1 MATTRITEKISLLV
15 ASQFPQ
21 FIQNDY
27 TTFIEFVE
35 AYYRFLE
42 QDQGALEIVQNAKSY
57 SDIDS
62 TTEAFVS
69 YFLTNYTKSI
79 PYSVLAD
86 KRMFVKKVKDLYES
100 KGSELS
106 FKLLFR
112 LLYDVNV
119 DVTYPYDNVLRASDG
134 EWVQKNT
141 VRVKYLDGDGFD
153 DIVDRYLVVIKAG
166 ITYKTSILSKKY
178 LAADHYELV
187 LKNSELAPYE
197 VGDGVTVSSKDGVLL
212 YGQISGTT
220 TGASILI
227 PGKNFRVAQIINV
240 NIAGAVNSQVQ
251 VISVNEEGGITG
263 LKILSYGYNFNLPV
277 TVNLSPSGR
286 VSRSDET
293 FHSTTVGFRD
303 VISIQSSAASL
314 TDPTRYFD
322 TDYVQGTDLYSV
334 ITPTTATSS
343 SSVPGGNVTG
353 GIDPDL
359 AQIVLQ
365 IGAIARYPGKYVSS
379 RGFLSD
385 DVNRLPDGILYQPF
399 AYQTESS
406 LDYTSFY
413 DVVSQLIHPA
423 GQRLFNSRI
432 LSATLNAAA
441 NVNVIS
447 RQTSVTSV
455 QDAFTTLDAS
465 IYSMNKQLTDEV
477 VIAESAQISIIRG
490 IAVSDAVTV
499 TDINTLL
506 FRQNTSDDVSI
517 TESLVSNFST
527 SNADTVTATDIIV
540 LAYQIF
546 FNDQVTAIDAIVNRQ
561 LAIVYTDGVVVT
573 EATSINT
580 QPALSDDTIAVE
592 TLRYTGQK
600 NLTEEIIIADTASIN
615 FNTRINNTDSIVT
628 VTEQASLF
636 YPDYAD
642 VTYFTDFTY
651 AGTISALV

>member
-62 TTEAFVS
+62 TTEAFVN

-141 VRVKYLDGDGFD
+141 VRVKLLDGSYD
-153 DIVDRYLVVIKAG
+153 DVVDRYLVLIKDG
-166 ITYKTSILSKKY
+166 ITYKTSIISKKY
-178 LAADHYELV
+178 LAADHHEFV

-220 TGASILI
+220 IGASILI
-227 PGKNFRVAQIINV
+227 PGMNFRVAQIINV
-240 NIAGAVNSQVQ
+240 NIAGAVNSQIQ
-251 VISVNEEGGITG
+251 VISVNAEGGITG
-263 LKILSYGYNFNLPV
+263 LKILSFGYNFNVPV

-293 FHSTTVGFRD
+293 FNSTTVGFRD
-303 VISIQSSAASL
+303 VISIQSSAAYL

-322 TDYVQGTDLYSV
+322 TDYVQGTDLYGV
-334 ITPTTATSS
+334 LTPITSTSFNT
-343 SSVPGGNVTG
+343 VLGGNVTE
-353 GIDPDL
+353 GIDPNL

-379 RGFLSD
+379 RGFISD

-406 LDYTSFY
+406 LDYTYFY

-423 GQRLFNSRI
+423 GQRLFNSRV

-465 IYSMNKQLTDEV
+465 IYNMNKQLTDDV
-477 VIAESAQISIIRG
+477 IIAESAQISVIRG

-499 TDINTLL
+499 TDTNTLL
-506 FRQNTSDDVSI
+506 FRQNTSDEVYI
-517 TESLVSNFST
+517 TESLASSFNKPT
-527 SNADTVTATDIIV
+527 ADTVTATDIIV

-580 QPALSDDTIAVE
+580 KPALSDDTIAVE

-600 NLTEEIIIADTASIN
+600 NLTEEIIIADAASIN

-651 AGTISALV
+651 AGTVTALV

>member
-62 TTEAFVS
+62 TTEAFVN

-141 VRVKYLDGDGFD
+141 VRVKLLDGSYD
-153 DIVDRYLVVIKAG
+153 DVVDRYLVLIKDG

-178 LAADHYELV
+178 LAADHHEFV

-220 TGASILI
+220 IGASILI

-240 NIAGAVNSQVQ
+240 NIAGAVNSQIQ
-251 VISVNEEGGITG
+251 VISVNAEGGITG
-263 LKILSYGYNFNLPV
+263 LKILSFGYNFDVPV

-293 FHSTTVGFRD
+293 FNSTTVGFRD
-303 VISIQSSAASL
+303 VISIQSSAAYL

-322 TDYVQGTDLYSV
+322 TDYVQGTDLYGV
-334 ITPTTATSS
+334 LTPITSTSFNT
-343 SSVPGGNVTG
+343 VLGGNVTE
-353 GIDPDL
+353 GIDPNL

-379 RGFLSD
+379 RGFISD
-385 DVNRLPDGILYQPF
+385 DVNKLPDGILYQPF

-406 LDYTSFY
+406 LDYTYFY

-423 GQRLFNSRI
+423 GQRLFNSRV

-465 IYSMNKQLTDEV
+465 IYNMNKQLTDDV
-477 VIAESAQISIIRG
+477 IIAESAQISVIRG

-499 TDINTLL
+499 TDTNTLL
-506 FRQNTSDDVSI
+506 FRQNTSDEVYI
-517 TESLVSNFST
+517 TESLASSFNKPT
-527 SNADTVTATDIIV
+527 ADTVTATDIIV

-561 LAIVYTDGVVVT
+561 LSIAYTDDVTIT

-580 QPALSDDTIAVE
+580 KPALSDDTIAVE

-600 NLTEEIIIADTASIN
+600 NLTEEIIIADAASIN

-651 AGTISALV
+651 AGTVTALV

>member
-62 TTEAFVS
+62 TTEAFVN

-141 VRVKYLDGDGFD
+141 VRVKLLDGSYD
-153 DIVDRYLVVIKAG
+153 DVVDRYLVLIKDG

-178 LAADHYELV
+178 LAADHHEFV

-220 TGASILI
+220 IGASILI

-240 NIAGAVNSQVQ
+240 NIAGAVNSQIQ
-251 VISVNEEGGITG
+251 VISVNAEGGITG
-263 LKILSYGYNFNLPV
+263 LKILSFGYNFNVPV

-293 FHSTTVGFRD
+293 FNSTTVGFRD
-303 VISIQSSAASL
+303 VISIQSSAAYL

-322 TDYVQGTDLYSV
+322 TDYVQGTDLYGV
-334 ITPTTATSS
+334 LTPITSTSFNT
-343 SSVPGGNVTG
+343 VLGGNVTE
-353 GIDPDL
+353 GIDPNL

-379 RGFLSD
+379 RGFISD

-406 LDYTSFY
+406 LDYTYFY

-423 GQRLFNSRI
+423 GQRLFNSRV

-465 IYSMNKQLTDEV
+465 IYNMNKQLTDDV
-477 VIAESAQISIIRG
+477 IIAESAQISVIRG

-499 TDINTLL
+499 TDTNTLL
-506 FRQNTSDDVSI
+506 FRQNTSDEVSI
-517 TESLVSNFST
+517 TESLASSFNKPT
-527 SNADTVTATDIIV
+527 ADTVTATDIIV

-580 QPALSDDTIAVE
+580 KPALSDDTIAVE

-651 AGTISALV
+651 AGTVTALV

>member
-263 LKILSYGYNFNLPV
+263 LKILSYGYNFDVPV

-293 FHSTTVGFRD
+293 FNSTTVGFRD
-303 VISIQSSAASL
+303 VISIQSSAAYL
-314 TDPTRYFD
+314 TDPTRYFE
-322 TDYVQGTDLYSV
+322 TDYVQGTDLYGV
-334 ITPTTATSS
+334 LTPVTATSS

-379 RGFLSD
+379 RGFISD

-406 LDYTSFY
+406 LDYTYFY

-423 GQRLFNSRI
+423 GQRLFNSRV

-465 IYSMNKQLTDEV
+465 IYNMNKQLTDEII
-477 VIAESAQISIIRG
+477 IAESAQISVIRG

-506 FRQNTSDDVSI
+506 FRLNTNEDVSI
-517 TESLVSNFST
+517 TESLASNFNT
-527 SNADTVTATDIIV
+527 SNADAVTATDIIV

-546 FNDQVTAIDAIVNRQ
+546 FNDQVTVIDAIVNQQ
-561 LAIVYTDGVVVT
+561 LSIAYTDDVTIT
-573 EATSINT
+573 EATSIDT
-580 QPALSDDTIAVE
+580 KPALSDDIIAVE
-592 TLRYTGQK
+592 TLQITGQK
-600 NLTEEIIIADTASIN
+600 NLTDEIIIVDDTSIN
-615 FNTRINNTDSIVT
+615 FNTSINNTDSIVT

-651 AGTISALV
+651 AGTVTALV

>member
-62 TTEAFVS
+62 TTEAFVN

-141 VRVKYLDGDGFD
+141 VRVKLLDGSYD
-153 DIVDRYLVVIKAG
+153 DVVDRYLVLIKDG

-178 LAADHYELV
+178 LAADHQEFV

-220 TGASILI
+220 IGASILI
-227 PGKNFRVAQIINV
+227 PGMNFRVAQIINV
-240 NIAGAVNSQVQ
+240 NIAGAVNSQIQ
-251 VISVNEEGGITG
+251 VISVNAEGGITG
-263 LKILSYGYNFNLPV
+263 LKILSFGYNFDVPV

-293 FHSTTVGFRD
+293 FNSTTVGFRD
-303 VISIQSSAASL
+303 VISIQSSAAYL

-322 TDYVQGTDLYSV
+322 TDYVQGTDLYGV
-334 ITPTTATSS
+334 LTPITSTSFNT
-343 SSVPGGNVTG
+343 VLGGNVTE
-353 GIDPDL
+353 GIDPNL

-379 RGFLSD
+379 RGFISD

-406 LDYTSFY
+406 LDYTYFY

-423 GQRLFNSRI
+423 GQRLFNSRV

-465 IYSMNKQLTDEV
+465 IYNMNKQLTDDV
-477 VIAESAQISIIRG
+477 IIAESAQISVIRG

-499 TDINTLL
+499 TDTNTLL
-506 FRQNTSDDVSI
+506 FRQNTSDEVYI
-517 TESLVSNFST
+517 TESLASSFNKPT
-527 SNADTVTATDIIV
+527 ADTVTATDIIV

-546 FNDQVTAIDAIVNRQ
+546 FNDQVTVIDAIVNQQ

-580 QPALSDDTIAVE
+580 KPALSDDTIAVE

-651 AGTISALV
+651 AGTVTALV

>member
-35 AYYRFLE
+35 TYYRFLE

-134 EWVQKNT
+134 EWVQKST
-141 VRVKYLDGDGFD
+141 VRVKYLDGGPNAFD

-220 TGASILI
+220 TGATILI

-286 VSRSDET
+286 VSRLMK
-293 FHSTTVGFRD
+293 H
-303 VISIQSSAASL
+303 II
-314 TDPTRYFD
+314 
-322 TDYVQGTDLYSV
+322 
-334 ITPTTATSS
+334 
-343 SSVPGGNVTG
+343 
-353 GIDPDL
+353 
-359 AQIVLQ
+359 LQ
-365 IGAIARYPGKYVSS
+365 
-379 RGFLSD
+379 L
-385 DVNRLPDGILYQPF
+385 
-399 AYQTESS
+399 
-406 LDYTSFY
+406 
-413 DVVSQLIHPA
+413 
-423 GQRLFNSRI
+423 
-432 LSATLNAAA
+432 
-441 NVNVIS
+441 
-447 RQTSVTSV
+447 
-455 QDAFTTLDAS
+455 
-465 IYSMNKQLTDEV
+465 
-477 VIAESAQISIIRG
+477 
-490 IAVSDAVTV
+490 
-499 TDINTLL
+499 
-506 FRQNTSDDVSI
+506 
-517 TESLVSNFST
+517 
-527 SNADTVTATDIIV
+527 
-540 LAYQIF
+540 
-546 FNDQVTAIDAIVNRQ
+546 
-561 LAIVYTDGVVVT
+561 
-573 EATSINT
+573 
-580 QPALSDDTIAVE
+580 
-592 TLRYTGQK
+592 
-600 NLTEEIIIADTASIN
+600 
-615 FNTRINNTDSIVT
+615 
-628 VTEQASLF
+628 
-636 YPDYAD
+636 
-642 VTYFTDFTY
+642 
-651 AGTISALV
+651 

>member
-62 TTEAFVS
+62 TTEAFVN

-141 VRVKYLDGDGFD
+141 VRVKLLDGSYD
-153 DIVDRYLVVIKAG
+153 DVVDRYLVLIKDG

-178 LAADHYELV
+178 LAADHQEFV

-220 TGASILI
+220 IGASILI

-240 NIAGAVNSQVQ
+240 NIAGAVNSQIQ

-263 LKILSYGYNFNLPV
+263 LKILSFGYNFDVPV

-293 FHSTTVGFRD
+293 FNSTTVGFRD
-303 VISIQSSAASL
+303 VISIQSSAAYL

-322 TDYVQGTDLYSV
+322 TDYVQGTDLYGV
-334 ITPTTATSS
+334 LTPITSTSFNT
-343 SSVPGGNVTG
+343 VLGGNVTE
-353 GIDPDL
+353 GIDPNL

-379 RGFLSD
+379 RGFISD

-406 LDYTSFY
+406 LDYTYFY

-423 GQRLFNSRI
+423 GQRLFNSRV

-477 VIAESAQISIIRG
+477 VIAESAQISVIRG

-499 TDINTLL
+499 TDTNTLL
-506 FRQNTSDDVSI
+506 FRQNTSDEVYI
-517 TESLVSNFST
+517 TESLASSFNKPT
-527 SNADTVTATDIIV
+527 ADTVTATDIIV

-580 QPALSDDTIAVE
+580 KPALSDDTIAVE

-600 NLTEEIIIADTASIN
+600 NLTEEIIIADAASIN

-651 AGTISALV
+651 AGTVTALV

>member
-62 TTEAFVS
+62 TTEAFVN

-141 VRVKYLDGDGFD
+141 VRVKLLDGSYD
-153 DIVDRYLVVIKAG
+153 DVVDRYLVLIKDG

-178 LAADHYELV
+178 LAADHHEFV

-220 TGASILI
+220 IGASILI

-240 NIAGAVNSQVQ
+240 NIAGAVNSQIQ

-263 LKILSYGYNFNLPV
+263 LKILSFGYNFNVPV

-293 FHSTTVGFRD
+293 FNSTTVGFRD
-303 VISIQSSAASL
+303 VISIQSSAAYL

-322 TDYVQGTDLYSV
+322 TDYVQGTDLYGV
-334 ITPTTATSS
+334 LTPITSTSFNT
-343 SSVPGGNVTG
+343 VLGGNVTE
-353 GIDPDL
+353 GIDPNL

-379 RGFLSD
+379 RGFISD

-406 LDYTSFY
+406 LDYTYFY

-423 GQRLFNSRI
+423 GQRLFNSRV

-465 IYSMNKQLTDEV
+465 IYNMNKQLTDDV
-477 VIAESAQISIIRG
+477 IIAESAQISVIRG

-499 TDINTLL
+499 TDTNTLL
-506 FRQNTSDDVSI
+506 FRQNTSDEVYI
-517 TESLVSNFST
+517 TESLASSFNKPT
-527 SNADTVTATDIIV
+527 ADTVTATDIIV

-561 LAIVYTDGVVVT
+561 LSIAYTDDVTIT

-580 QPALSDDTIAVE
+580 KPALSDDTIAVE

-600 NLTEEIIIADTASIN
+600 NLTEEIIIADAASIN

-651 AGTISALV
+651 AGTVTALV

>member
-141 VRVKYLDGDGFD
+141 VRVRLLDGSYD
-153 DIVDRYLVVIKAG
+153 DVVDRYLVLIKDG

-178 LAADHYELV
+178 LAADHHEFV

-263 LKILSYGYNFNLPV
+263 LKILSYGYNFDVPV

-322 TDYVQGTDLYSV
+322 TDYVQGTELYSV

-343 SSVPGGNVTG
+343 SFVPGGNVTG

-379 RGFLSD
+379 KGFLSD
-385 DVNRLPDGILYQPF
+385 DVNRLPDSILYQPF

-406 LDYTSFY
+406 LDYTYFY

-423 GQRLFNSRI
+423 GQRLFNSRV

-447 RQTSVTSV
+447 KQTSVTSV

-465 IYSMNKQLTDEV
+465 IYNMNKQLTDEV
-477 VIAESAQISIIRG
+477 IIAESAQISVIRG

-499 TDINTLL
+499 TDTNTLL
-506 FRQNTSDDVSI
+506 FRLNTNEDVSI
-517 TESLVSNFST
+517 TESLASNFNT
-527 SNADTVTATDIIV
+527 SNADAVTATDSFV
-540 LAYQIF
+540 LAYKIF
-546 FNDQVTAIDAIVNRQ
+546 FDDQVIAIDAIANQQ
-561 LAIVYTDGVVVT
+561 LSIAYTDDVTIT
-573 EATSINT
+573 EASSINT
-580 QPALSDDTIAVE
+580 KPALSDDTIAVE

-600 NLTEEIIIADTASIN
+600 NLTDEIIIVDDTSIN
-615 FNTRINNTDSIVT
+615 FNTSINNTDSIVT
-628 VTEQASLF
+628 ITEQASLF

-651 AGTISALV
+651 AGTVTALV

>member
-62 TTEAFVS
+62 TTEAFVN

-141 VRVKYLDGDGFD
+141 VRVKLLDGSYD
-153 DIVDRYLVVIKAG
+153 DVVDRYLVLIKDG

-178 LAADHYELV
+178 LAADHHEFV

-220 TGASILI
+220 IGASILI
-227 PGKNFRVAQIINV
+227 PGMNFRVAQIINV
-240 NIAGAVNSQVQ
+240 NIAGAVNSQIQ

-263 LKILSYGYNFNLPV
+263 LKILSFGYNFNVPV

-293 FHSTTVGFRD
+293 FNSTTVGFRD
-303 VISIQSSAASL
+303 VISIQSSAAYL

-322 TDYVQGTDLYSV
+322 TDYVQGTDLYGV
-334 ITPTTATSS
+334 LTPITSTSFNT
-343 SSVPGGNVTG
+343 VLGGNVTE
-353 GIDPDL
+353 GIDPNL

-379 RGFLSD
+379 RGFISD

-406 LDYTSFY
+406 LDYTYFY

-423 GQRLFNSRI
+423 GQRLFNSRV

-465 IYSMNKQLTDEV
+465 IYNMNKQLTDDV
-477 VIAESAQISIIRG
+477 IIAESAQISVIRG

-499 TDINTLL
+499 TDTNTLL
-506 FRQNTSDDVSI
+506 FRQNTSDEVYI
-517 TESLVSNFST
+517 TESLASSFNKPT
-527 SNADTVTATDIIV
+527 ADTVTATDIIV

-561 LAIVYTDGVVVT
+561 LSIAYTDDVTIT

-580 QPALSDDTIAVE
+580 KPALSDDTIAVE

-600 NLTEEIIIADTASIN
+600 NLTEEIIIADAASIN

-651 AGTISALV
+651 AGTVTALV

>member
-69 YFLTNYTKSI
+69 YFLTNYTKNI

-141 VRVKYLDGDGFD
+141 VRVKLLDGSYD
-153 DIVDRYLVVIKAG
+153 DVVDRYLVLIKDG

-178 LAADHYELV
+178 LAADHQEFV

-220 TGASILI
+220 IGASILI

-240 NIAGAVNSQVQ
+240 NIAGAVNSQIQ
-251 VISVNEEGGITG
+251 VISVDAEGGITG
-263 LKILSYGYNFNLPV
+263 LKILSFGYNFNVPV

-293 FHSTTVGFRD
+293 FNSTTVGFRD
-303 VISIQSSAASL
+303 VISIQSSAAYL
-314 TDPTRYFD
+314 TDPARYFD
-322 TDYVQGTDLYSV
+322 TDYVQGTDLYGV
-334 ITPTTATSS
+334 LTPITSTSFS
-343 SSVPGGNVTG
+343 TVPGGNVTG
-353 GIDPDL
+353 NIDTDL

-379 RGFLSD
+379 RGFISD

-406 LDYTSFY
+406 LDYTYFY

-423 GQRLFNSRI
+423 GQRLFNSRV
-432 LSATLNAAA
+432 LSATLNTAA

-465 IYSMNKQLTDEV
+465 IYNMNKQLTDEV
-477 VIAESAQISIIRG
+477 IIAESAQISVIRG

-499 TDINTLL
+499 TDTNTLL
-506 FRQNTSDDVSI
+506 FRLNTNEDVSI
-517 TESLVSNFST
+517 TESLASNFNT
-527 SNADTVTATDIIV
+527 SNADDVTATDIIV

-546 FNDQVTAIDAIVNRQ
+546 FDDQVTVIDAIVNQQ
-561 LAIVYTDGVVVT
+561 LSIAYTDDVTIT

-580 QPALSDDTIAVE
+580 EPALSDDIIAVE
-592 TLRYTGQK
+592 TLQITGQK
-600 NLTEEIIIADTASIN
+600 NLTDEIIIVDDTSIN
-615 FNTRINNTDSIVT
+615 FNTSINNTDSIVT

-651 AGTISALV
+651 AGTVTALV

>member
-62 TTEAFVS
+62 TTEAFVN

-141 VRVKYLDGDGFD
+141 VRVKLLDGSYD
-153 DIVDRYLVVIKAG
+153 DVVDRYLVLIKDG

-178 LAADHYELV
+178 LAADHQEFV

-220 TGASILI
+220 IGASILI

-240 NIAGAVNSQVQ
+240 NIAGAVNSQIQ

-263 LKILSYGYNFNLPV
+263 LKILSFGYNFNVPV

-293 FHSTTVGFRD
+293 FNSTTVGFRD
-303 VISIQSSAASL
+303 VISIQSSAAYL

-322 TDYVQGTDLYSV
+322 TDYVQGTDLYGV
-334 ITPTTATSS
+334 LTPITSTSFNT
-343 SSVPGGNVTG
+343 VLGGNVTE
-353 GIDPDL
+353 GIDPNL

-379 RGFLSD
+379 RGFISD

-406 LDYTSFY
+406 LDYTYFY

-423 GQRLFNSRI
+423 GQRLFNSRV

-465 IYSMNKQLTDEV
+465 IYNMNKQLTDDV
-477 VIAESAQISIIRG
+477 IIAESAQISVIRG

-499 TDINTLL
+499 TDTNTLL
-506 FRQNTSDDVSI
+506 FRQNTSDEVYI
-517 TESLVSNFST
+517 TESLASSFNKPT
-527 SNADTVTATDIIV
+527 ADTVTATDIIV

-546 FNDQVTAIDAIVNRQ
+546 FNDQVTVIDAIVNQQ

-580 QPALSDDTIAVE
+580 KPALSDDTIAVE

-600 NLTEEIIIADTASIN
+600 NLTEEIIIADAASIN

-651 AGTISALV
+651 AGTVTALV

>member
-69 YFLTNYTKSI
+69 YFLTNYTKNI

-141 VRVKYLDGDGFD
+141 VRVKLLDGSYD
-153 DIVDRYLVVIKAG
+153 DVVDRYLVLIKDG

-178 LAADHYELV
+178 LAADHQEFV

-220 TGASILI
+220 IGASILI

-240 NIAGAVNSQVQ
+240 NIAGAVNSQIQ
-251 VISVNEEGGITG
+251 VISVNAEGGITG
-263 LKILSYGYNFNLPV
+263 LKILSFGYNFNVPV

-293 FHSTTVGFRD
+293 FNSTTVGFRD
-303 VISIQSSAASL
+303 VISIQSSAAYL
-314 TDPTRYFD
+314 TDPARYFD
-322 TDYVQGTDLYSV
+322 TDYVQGTDIYGVLTP
-334 ITPTTATSS
+334 ITSTSFNT
-343 SSVPGGNVTG
+343 VLGGNVTG
-353 GIDPDL
+353 NIDTDL

-379 RGFLSD
+379 RGFISD

-406 LDYTSFY
+406 LDYTYFY

-423 GQRLFNSRI
+423 GQRLFNSRV
-432 LSATLNAAA
+432 LSATLNTAA

-465 IYSMNKQLTDEV
+465 IYNMNKQLTDEV
-477 VIAESAQISIIRG
+477 IIAESAIISVIRG
-490 IAVSDAVTV
+490 IVVSDAVTV

-506 FRQNTSDDVSI
+506 FRLNTNEDVSI
-517 TESLVSNFST
+517 TESLASNFNT
-527 SNADTVTATDIIV
+527 SNADDVTATDIIV

-546 FNDQVTAIDAIVNRQ
+546 FDDQVTVIDAIANQQ
-561 LAIVYTDGVVVT
+561 LSIAYTDDVTIT

-580 QPALSDDTIAVE
+580 EPALSDDIIAVE
-592 TLRYTGQK
+592 TLQITGQK
-600 NLTEEIIIADTASIN
+600 NLTDEIIIVDDTSIN
-615 FNTRINNTDSIVT
+615 FNTSINNTDSIVT

-651 AGTISALV
+651 AGTVTALV

>member
-62 TTEAFVS
+62 TTEAFVN

-141 VRVKYLDGDGFD
+141 VRVKLLDGSYD
-153 DIVDRYLVVIKAG
+153 DVVDRYLVLIKDG

-178 LAADHYELV
+178 LAADHHEFV

-220 TGASILI
+220 IGASILI

-240 NIAGAVNSQVQ
+240 NIAGAVNSQIQ

-263 LKILSYGYNFNLPV
+263 LKILSFGYNFNVPV

-293 FHSTTVGFRD
+293 FNSTTVGFRD
-303 VISIQSSAASL
+303 VISIQSSAAYL

-322 TDYVQGTDLYSV
+322 TDYVQGTDLYGV
-334 ITPTTATSS
+334 LTPITSTSFNT
-343 SSVPGGNVTG
+343 VLGGNVTE
-353 GIDPDL
+353 GIDPNL

-379 RGFLSD
+379 RGFISD

-406 LDYTSFY
+406 LDYTYFY

-423 GQRLFNSRI
+423 GQRLFNSRV

-465 IYSMNKQLTDEV
+465 IYNMNKQLTDDV
-477 VIAESAQISIIRG
+477 IIAESAQISVIRG

-499 TDINTLL
+499 TDTNILL
-506 FRQNTSDDVSI
+506 FRQNTSDEVYI
-517 TESLVSNFST
+517 TESLASSFNKPT
-527 SNADTVTATDIIV
+527 ADTVTATDIIV

-580 QPALSDDTIAVE
+580 KPALSDDTIAVE

-600 NLTEEIIIADTASIN
+600 NLTEEIIIADAASIN

-651 AGTISALV
+651 AGTVTALV

>member
-62 TTEAFVS
+62 TTEAFVN

-141 VRVKYLDGDGFD
+141 VRVKLLDGSYD
-153 DIVDRYLVVIKAG
+153 DVVDRYLVLIKDG

-178 LAADHYELV
+178 LAADHHEFV

-220 TGASILI
+220 IGASILI

-240 NIAGAVNSQVQ
+240 NIAGAVNSQIQ

-263 LKILSYGYNFNLPV
+263 LKILSFGYNFDVPV

-293 FHSTTVGFRD
+293 FNSTTVGFRD
-303 VISIQSSAASL
+303 VISIQSSAAYL

-322 TDYVQGTDLYSV
+322 TDYVQGTDLYGV
-334 ITPTTATSS
+334 LTPITSTSFNT
-343 SSVPGGNVTG
+343 VLGGNVTE
-353 GIDPDL
+353 GIDPNL

-379 RGFLSD
+379 RGFISD

-406 LDYTSFY
+406 LDYTYFY

-423 GQRLFNSRI
+423 GQRLFNSRV
-432 LSATLNAAA
+432 LSAALNAAA

-465 IYSMNKQLTDEV
+465 IYNMNKQLTDEV
-477 VIAESAQISIIRG
+477 VIAESAQISVIRG

-499 TDINTLL
+499 TDTNTLL
-506 FRQNTSDDVSI
+506 FRQNTSDEVYI
-517 TESLVSNFST
+517 TESLASSFNKLT
-527 SNADTVTATDIIV
+527 ADTVTATDIIV

-580 QPALSDDTIAVE
+580 KPALSDDTIAVE

-651 AGTISALV
+651 AGTVTALV

>member
-62 TTEAFVS
+62 TTEAFVN

-141 VRVKYLDGDGFD
+141 VRVKLLDGSYD
-153 DIVDRYLVVIKAG
+153 DVVDRYLVLIKDG

-178 LAADHYELV
+178 LAADHHEFV

-220 TGASILI
+220 IGASILI
-227 PGKNFRVAQIINV
+227 PGMNFRVAQIINV
-240 NIAGAVNSQVQ
+240 NIAGAVNSQIQ
-251 VISVNEEGGITG
+251 VISVNAEGGITG
-263 LKILSYGYNFNLPV
+263 LKILSFGYNFDVPV

-293 FHSTTVGFRD
+293 FNSTTVGFRD
-303 VISIQSSAASL
+303 VISIQSSAAYL

-322 TDYVQGTDLYSV
+322 TDYVQGTDLYGV
-334 ITPTTATSS
+334 LTPITSTSFNT
-343 SSVPGGNVTG
+343 VLGGNVTE
-353 GIDPDL
+353 GIDPNL

-379 RGFLSD
+379 RGFISD

-406 LDYTSFY
+406 LDYTYFY

-423 GQRLFNSRI
+423 GQRLFNSRV

-465 IYSMNKQLTDEV
+465 IYNMNKQLTDDV
-477 VIAESAQISIIRG
+477 IIAESAQISVIRG

-499 TDINTLL
+499 TDTNTLL
-506 FRQNTSDDVSI
+506 FRQNTSDEVYI
-517 TESLVSNFST
+517 TESLASSFNKPT
-527 SNADTVTATDIIV
+527 ADTVTATDIIV

-561 LAIVYTDGVVVT
+561 LSIAYTDDVTIT

-580 QPALSDDTIAVE
+580 KPALSDDTIAVE

-600 NLTEEIIIADTASIN
+600 NLTEEIIIADAASIN

-651 AGTISALV
+651 AGTVTALV

>member
-62 TTEAFVS
+62 TTEAFVN

-141 VRVKYLDGDGFD
+141 VRVKLLDGSYD
-153 DIVDRYLVVIKAG
+153 DVVDRYLVLIKDG

-178 LAADHYELV
+178 LAADHHEFV

-220 TGASILI
+220 IGASILI

-240 NIAGAVNSQVQ
+240 NIAGAVNSQIQ

-263 LKILSYGYNFNLPV
+263 LKILSFGYNFNVPV

-293 FHSTTVGFRD
+293 FNSTTVGFRD
-303 VISIQSSAASL
+303 VISIQSSAAYL

-322 TDYVQGTDLYSV
+322 TDYVQGTDLYGV
-334 ITPTTATSS
+334 LTPITSTSFNT
-343 SSVPGGNVTG
+343 VLGGNVTE
-353 GIDPDL
+353 GIDPNL

-379 RGFLSD
+379 RGFISD

-406 LDYTSFY
+406 LDYTYFY

-423 GQRLFNSRI
+423 GQRLFNSRV

-465 IYSMNKQLTDEV
+465 IYNMNKQLTDDV
-477 VIAESAQISIIRG
+477 IIAESAQISVIRG

-499 TDINTLL
+499 TDTNTLL
-506 FRQNTSDDVSI
+506 FRQNTSDEVYI
-517 TESLVSNFST
+517 TESLASSFNKPT
-527 SNADTVTATDIIV
+527 ADTVTATDIIV

-580 QPALSDDTIAVE
+580 KPALSDDTIAVE

-600 NLTEEIIIADTASIN
+600 NLTEEIIIADAASIN

-651 AGTISALV
+651 AGTVTALV

>member
-62 TTEAFVS
+62 TTEAFVN

-141 VRVKYLDGDGFD
+141 VRVKLLDGSYD
-153 DIVDRYLVVIKAG
+153 DVVDRYLVLIKDG

-178 LAADHYELV
+178 LAADHHEFV

-220 TGASILI
+220 IGASILI

-240 NIAGAVNSQVQ
+240 NIAGAVNSQIQ
-251 VISVNEEGGITG
+251 VISVNAEGGITG
-263 LKILSYGYNFNLPV
+263 LKILSFGYNFDVPV

-293 FHSTTVGFRD
+293 FNSTTVGFRD
-303 VISIQSSAASL
+303 VISIQSSAAYL

-322 TDYVQGTDLYSV
+322 TDYVQGTDLYGV
-334 ITPTTATSS
+334 LTPITSTSFNT
-343 SSVPGGNVTG
+343 VLGGNVTE
-353 GIDPDL
+353 GIDPNL

-379 RGFLSD
+379 RGFISD

-406 LDYTSFY
+406 LDYTYFY

-423 GQRLFNSRI
+423 GQRLFNSRV

-465 IYSMNKQLTDEV
+465 IYNMNKQLTDDV
-477 VIAESAQISIIRG
+477 IIAESAQISVIRG

-499 TDINTLL
+499 TDTNTLL
-506 FRQNTSDDVSI
+506 FRQNTSDEVYI
-517 TESLVSNFST
+517 TESLASSFNKPT
-527 SNADTVTATDIIV
+527 ADTVTATDIIV

-561 LAIVYTDGVVVT
+561 LSIAYTDDVTIT

-580 QPALSDDTIAVE
+580 KPALSDDTIAVE

-600 NLTEEIIIADTASIN
+600 NLTEEIIIADAASIN

-651 AGTISALV
+651 AGTVTALV

>member
-1 MATTRITEKISLLV
+1 MATTRLTEKISLLV

-35 AYYRFLE
+35 VYYRFLE

-69 YFLTNYTKSI
+69 YFLANYTKDI

-86 KRMFVKKVKDLYES
+86 KRMFIKKIKDLYES

-112 LLYDVNV
+112 LLYDESVY
-119 DVTYPYDNVLRASDG
+119 VTYPYDNVLRASDG
-134 EWVQKNT
+134 EWEQKTT
-141 VRVKYLDGDGFD
+141 VRVKLLNGSYD
-153 DIVDRYLVVIKAG
+153 DIVDRYLVLTKAG

-178 LAADHYELV
+178 LAADIYEFV
-187 LKNSELAPYE
+187 LKNVELAPYE
-197 VGDGVTVSSKDGVLL
+197 VGDRVTVSSKDGVLL

-220 TGASILI
+220 TDAAILI
-227 PGKNFRVAQIINV
+227 PGKNFRVAQIINI

-251 VISVNEEGGITG
+251 VISVNGEGGITG
-263 LKILSYGYNFNLPV
+263 LKILSFGYNFSVPV

-286 VSRSDET
+286 ASRSDAT
-293 FHSTTVGFRD
+293 FNSTTVGFRD
-303 VISIQSSAASL
+303 VISIQSSSGFL
-314 TDPTRYFD
+314 TDPGRYFQ
-322 TDYVQGTDLYSV
+322 TEYVVGTSLYNV
-334 ITPTTATSS
+334 IAPTTATSLN
-343 SSVPGGNVTG
+343 VVLGGNVSEAL
-353 GIDPDL
+353 DPNL

-406 LDYTSFY
+406 LDYTYFY
-413 DVVSQLIHPA
+413 DVVSKLIHPA
-423 GQRLFNSRI
+423 GQRLFNSRV
-432 LSATLNAAA
+432 LSATINAAA

-447 RQTSVTSV
+447 RQTVVTNL

-465 IYSMNKQLTDEV
+465 IYNMNKQPTDSV
-477 VIAESAQISIIRG
+477 VVTESATISLIRG
-490 IAVSDAVTV
+490 LAVSDAVTV
-499 TDINTLL
+499 TDVNTLL
-506 FRQNTSDDVSI
+506 FRKNTIDEVSV
-517 TESLVSNFST
+517 TESSASSFNKPT
-527 SNADTVTATDIIV
+527 ADAVTATDSII
-540 LAYQIF
+540 LAYKLF
-546 FNDQVTAIDAIVNRQ
+546 FNDQVIAIDTLVNQQIAI
-561 LAIVYTDGVVVT
+561 AYTDNAIIT

-580 QPALSDDTIAVE
+580 NPAFADQTIAIE
-592 TLRYTGQK
+592 TLQLSGQK
-600 NLTEEIIIADTASIN
+600 NLTDEIIMVDAASTN
-615 FNTRINNTDSIVT
+615 FNKLINNTDSIVT
-628 VTEQASLF
+628 ITEQASLF
-636 YPDYAD
+636 YPDYTD

-651 AGTISALV
+651 AGTVTALV

>member
-62 TTEAFVS
+62 TTEAFVN

-141 VRVKYLDGDGFD
+141 VRVKLLDGSYD
-153 DIVDRYLVVIKAG
+153 DVVDRYLVLIKDG

-178 LAADHYELV
+178 LAADHHEFV

-220 TGASILI
+220 IGASILI

-240 NIAGAVNSQVQ
+240 NIAGAVNSQIQ
-251 VISVNEEGGITG
+251 VISVNAEGGITG
-263 LKILSYGYNFNLPV
+263 LKILSFGYNFNVPV

-293 FHSTTVGFRD
+293 FNSTTVGFRD
-303 VISIQSSAASL
+303 VISIQSSAAYL

-322 TDYVQGTDLYSV
+322 TDYVQGTDLYGV
-334 ITPTTATSS
+334 LTPITSTSFNT
-343 SSVPGGNVTG
+343 VLGGNVTE
-353 GIDPDL
+353 GIDPNL

-379 RGFLSD
+379 RGFISD

-406 LDYTSFY
+406 LDYTYFY

-423 GQRLFNSRI
+423 GQRLFNSRV

-465 IYSMNKQLTDEV
+465 IYNMNKQLTDDV
-477 VIAESAQISIIRG
+477 IIAESAQISVIRG

-499 TDINTLL
+499 TDTNTLL
-506 FRQNTSDDVSI
+506 FRQNTSDEVYI
-517 TESLVSNFST
+517 TESLASSFNKPT
-527 SNADTVTATDIIV
+527 ADTVTATDIIV

-580 QPALSDDTIAVE
+580 KPALSDDTIAVE

-651 AGTISALV
+651 AGTVTALV

>member
-62 TTEAFVS
+62 TTEAFVN

-141 VRVKYLDGDGFD
+141 VRVKLLDGSYD
-153 DIVDRYLVVIKAG
+153 DVVDRYLVLIKDG

-178 LAADHYELV
+178 LAADHQEFV

-220 TGASILI
+220 IGASILI

-240 NIAGAVNSQVQ
+240 NIAGAVNSQIQ

-263 LKILSYGYNFNLPV
+263 LKILSFGYNFNVPV

-293 FHSTTVGFRD
+293 FNSTTVGFRD
-303 VISIQSSAASL
+303 VISIQSSAAYL

-322 TDYVQGTDLYSV
+322 TDYVQGTDLYGV
-334 ITPTTATSS
+334 LTPITSTSFNT
-343 SSVPGGNVTG
+343 VLGGNVTE
-353 GIDPDL
+353 GIDPNL

-379 RGFLSD
+379 RGFISD

-406 LDYTSFY
+406 LDYTYFY

-423 GQRLFNSRI
+423 GQRLFNSRV

-465 IYSMNKQLTDEV
+465 IYNMNKQLTDDV
-477 VIAESAQISIIRG
+477 IIAESAQISVIRG

-499 TDINTLL
+499 TDTNTLL
-506 FRQNTSDDVSI
+506 FRQNTSDEVYI
-517 TESLVSNFST
+517 TESLASSFNKPT
-527 SNADTVTATDIIV
+527 ADTVTATDIIV

-580 QPALSDDTIAVE
+580 KPALSDDTIAVE

-600 NLTEEIIIADTASIN
+600 NLTEEIIIADAASIN

-651 AGTISALV
+651 AGTVTALV

>member
-62 TTEAFVS
+62 TTEAFVN

-141 VRVKYLDGDGFD
+141 VRVKLLDGSYD
-153 DIVDRYLVVIKAG
+153 DVVDRYLVLIKDG

-178 LAADHYELV
+178 LAADHQEFV

-220 TGASILI
+220 IGASILI
-227 PGKNFRVAQIINV
+227 PGMNFRVAQIINV
-240 NIAGAVNSQVQ
+240 NIAGAVNSQIQ
-251 VISVNEEGGITG
+251 VISVNAEGGITG
-263 LKILSYGYNFNLPV
+263 LKILSFGYNFNVPV

-293 FHSTTVGFRD
+293 FNSTTVGFRD
-303 VISIQSSAASL
+303 VISIQSSAAYL

-322 TDYVQGTDLYSV
+322 TDYVQGTDLYGV
-334 ITPTTATSS
+334 LTPITSTSFNT
-343 SSVPGGNVTG
+343 VLGGNVTE
-353 GIDPDL
+353 GIDPNL

-379 RGFLSD
+379 RGFISD

-406 LDYTSFY
+406 LDYTYFY

-423 GQRLFNSRI
+423 GQRLFNSRV

-465 IYSMNKQLTDEV
+465 IYNMNKQLTDDV
-477 VIAESAQISIIRG
+477 IIAESAQISVIRG

-499 TDINTLL
+499 TDTNTLL
-506 FRQNTSDDVSI
+506 FRQNTSDEVYI
-517 TESLVSNFST
+517 TESLASSFNKPT
-527 SNADTVTATDIIV
+527 ADTVTATDIIV

-580 QPALSDDTIAVE
+580 KPALSDDTIAVE

-600 NLTEEIIIADTASIN
+600 NLTEEIIIADAASIN

-651 AGTISALV
+651 AGTVTALV

>member
-35 AYYRFLE
+35 VYYRFLE

-62 TTEAFVS
+62 TTEAFVN
-69 YFLTNYTKSI
+69 YFLANYTKDV

-86 KRMFVKKVKDLYES
+86 KRMFIKKIKDLYES
-100 KGSELS
+100 KGSEVS

-112 LLYDVNV
+112 LLYDESVE
-119 DVTYPYDNVLRASDG
+119 VTYPYDNVLRASDG
-134 EWVQKNT
+134 EWEQKTT
-141 VRVKYLDGDGFD
+141 VRVKLLAGSYD
-153 DIVDRYLVVIKAG
+153 DVVDRYLVLIKAG
-166 ITYKTSILSKKY
+166 ITYRTSILSKKY
-178 LAADHYELV
+178 LAADVYEFV
-187 LKNSELAPYE
+187 LNNVELAPYE
-197 VGDGVTVSSKDGVLL
+197 VGDSVTVSSEDEVLL

-220 TGASILI
+220 TGAAILI
-227 PGKNFRVAQIINV
+227 PGKNFSVAQIINV
-240 NIAGAVNSQVQ
+240 NIAGAVNSQIQ
-251 VISVNEEGGITG
+251 VISVNDEGGITG
-263 LKILSYGYNFNLPV
+263 LKILSFGYNFNVPV

-293 FHSTTVGFRD
+293 FNSTTVGFRD
-303 VISIQSSAASL
+303 VISIQSSSGFL
-314 TDPTRYFD
+314 TDPNRYFD
-322 TDYVQGTDLYSV
+322 TDYVIGTEIYNV
-334 ITPTTATSS
+334 IAPTTATSFNTILGANIS
-343 SSVPGGNVTG
+343 EALDVN
-353 GIDPDL
+353 L

-365 IGAIARYPGKYVSS
+365 IGAVARYPGKYVSS
-379 RGFLSD
+379 KGFLSD

-406 LDYTSFY
+406 LDYTYFY
-413 DVVSQLIHPA
+413 DVVSKLIHPA
-423 GQRLFNSRI
+423 GQRLFNSRV

-447 RQTSVTSV
+447 RQTVVTNL
-455 QDAFTTLDAS
+455 QDVFTTLDAS
-465 IYSMNKQLTDEV
+465 IYNMNKQPADSV
-477 VIAESAQISIIRG
+477 VVTESAQISVIRG
-490 IAVSDAVTV
+490 ILVNETVTV

-517 TESLVSNFST
+517 TESLASSFNKIT
-527 SNADTVTATDIIV
+527 ADDITATDSIV

-546 FNDQVTAIDAIVNRQ
+546 FNDQVIAIEAITNQQ

-580 QPALSDDTIAVE
+580 KPAFADQTIAIE
-592 TLRYTGQK
+592 TLQLSGQK
-600 NLTEEIIIADTASIN
+600 NLTDEIIIADAASIN
-615 FNTRINNTDSIVT
+615 FDKRINNTDSIVT
-628 VTEQASLF
+628 ITEQASLF

-651 AGTISALV
+651 AGTVTTLV